1 MAANIGEQQTKH
13 ITTTTI
19 AAISAETDVANA
31 NGQQNGSAP
40 YPTGTAGAEDITAP
54 EHGPISDRD
63 TRPSPVTN
71 ETETATHLPSP
82 LPSPARHESESSAPM
97 SAYPIGLP
105 NGHTHA
111 TRGLGPID
119 TSVGGMGFDLS
130 NGLVSCAVSEAD
142 TDVPSSAVD
151 SSSEALSAHPDTQAT
166 PKKQARRTSSSTR
179 RTRDRSSTKSS
190 EQSGIRRLSA
200 SKIQE
205 LTASPDSLPVAP
217 VRDQPLSASVVETS
231 NMSSV
236 ATQFASPMAP
246 YRAFDKLETSKSE
259 AFGDTPLVR
268 AMYSERP
275 AISSRTVT
283 TPALHRKSVSQNQ
296 APLSSSRRNSFQ
308 PSPRP
313 VPLNLE
319 GSSNFPSPDASKPHV
334 SESHSR
340 HESRDSRDSRE
351 TRAPSPMPPAFPI
364 PPLSAPTFLQ
374 LELAAQRP
382 SPLYVYQTYGSD
394 IPYESSA
401 VKFERLKNFLLIPP
415 YLERTLMIGALACL
429 DAWLWTLTILPMRFI
444 LAVKVLVGWWG
455 YVIAKEAR
463 WLVGF
468 VWEGLGRMWKRGRR
482 GRGLSRAQSY
492 DSTRSSE
499 PPSRSPS
506 RAREPLKEV
515 SANGSSTGH
524 SVLAGDAMRRSE
536 SGRSR
541 TAANGLTLPSQ
552 TKPRSRTGPFRHRR
566 TKSMPSN
573 LSSFHKADL
582 LQFAVMIVSSIILTQ
597 LDASRMYHFI
607 RAQSAVKLYVIYNL
621 VEVSFAAPQAELILH
636 SDHVL
641 GRGSSIVRPRPG
653 YLGVSLQL
661 GDALPQQPWAVEG
674 HATIRHV
681 LSGLGVQLRTCHNS
695 LLPGHHPQ
703 CGRQLVLQCAPHPT
717 NVQSIRRDQ
726 GQCF

>member
-1 MAANIGEQQTKH
+1 MAAAEEATTANVRIGEPQANH
-13 ITTTTI
+13 IATTAIST
-19 AAISAETDVANA
+19 ISAEDDMANT
-31 NGQQNGSAP
+31 NEQQNDRPSASN
-40 YPTGTAGAEDITAP
+40 GAASSVEEMVTQ
-54 EHGPISDRD
+54 ENHPISDRD
-63 TRPSPVTN
+63 ARPPPITN
-71 ETETATHLPSP
+71 ETETETDAATHLPSP
-82 LPSPARHESESSAPM
+82 LPSPTTTTF
-97 SAYPIGLP
+97 PIVP
-105 NGHTHA
+105 TNGHKHA
-111 TRGLGPID
+111 TRGLGLID
-119 TSVGGMGFDLS
+119 TSVGGTGFDLY

-142 TDVPSSAVD
+142 TDALNSAAE
-151 SSSEALSAHPDTQAT
+151 SSSEALPTHADSQAT
-166 PKKQARRTSSSTR
+166 PKKEVKRNSSSTR
-179 RTRDRSSTKSS
+179 RTRERSSTKSS
-190 EQSGIRRLSA
+190 EQSAIRRLSA

-217 VRDQPLSASVVETS
+217 IRDQPLSASVVETTS
-231 NMSSV
+231 NM
-236 ATQFASPMAP
+236 ASMAALFPSPNPP

-268 AMYSERP
+268 AMHSERP
-275 AISSRTVT
+275 AISSRTIT
-283 TPALHRKSVSQNQ
+283 APALHRKSISQNQ
-296 APLSSSRRNSFQ
+296 ASQSSSRRNSFQ

-313 VPLNLE
+313 FPLNLE
-319 GSSNFPSPDASKPHV
+319 SSSNFPPPDTSKPHI
-334 SESHSR
+334 SDSHSR
-340 HESRDSRDSRE
+340 NEPRDSRDSRD

-429 DAWLWTLTILPMRFI
+429 DAWLWTLTILPMRFV

-455 YVIAKEAR
+455 YVIVKEAG

-482 GRGLSRAQSY
+482 GRGLSRTQSY

-506 RAREPLKEV
+506 RAREPVKEATA
-515 SANGSSTGH
+515 SASSTGH
-524 SVLAGDAMRRSE
+524 SGLAGDAMRRSE
-536 SGRSR
+536 SGRSK
-541 TAANGLTLPSQ
+541 TAANGLTLPSL
-552 TKPRSRTGPFRHRR
+552 TKPRSKTGPSRHRR

-621 VEVSFAAPQAELILH
+621 VEVSSP
-636 SDHVL
+636 
-641 GRGSSIVRPRPG
+641 
-653 YLGVSLQL
+653 
-661 GDALPQQPWAVEG
+661 
-674 HATIRHV
+674 IRKW
-681 LSGLGVQLRTCHNS
+681 T
-695 LLPGHHPQ
+695 
-703 CGRQLVLQCAPHPT
+703 
-717 NVQSIRRDQ
+717 
-726 GQCF
+726 